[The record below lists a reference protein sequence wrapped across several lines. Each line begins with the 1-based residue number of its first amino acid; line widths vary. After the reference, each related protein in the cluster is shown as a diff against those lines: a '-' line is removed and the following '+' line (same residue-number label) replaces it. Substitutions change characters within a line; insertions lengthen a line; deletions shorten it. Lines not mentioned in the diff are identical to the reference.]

1 MPDRA
6 ATNPTDALRLLRAGN
21 VRFATD
27 TRRTG
32 RTDPERRDE
41 LAGSQ
46 APFAT
51 VLGCSDS
58 RVPIEHV
65 FDAGLG
71 DVFTIRNA
79 GQVVDDVV
87 LGSIEYAVLVLGT
100 PLVVVLRHT
109 ACGAVKAAVAGGDL
123 PAPHI
128 GALVDAI
135 APAVAAVRGTE
146 ASAEDAPVDAEAV
159 GAAHLDRTLRT
170 ILERSGAVSDAV
182 AEGRLAVV
190 GATYDLVSGR
200 VTIDTALGA

>member
-27 TRRTG
+27 TRRSG

-41 LAGSQ
+41 LTASQ

-58 RVPIEHV
+58 RVPLEHV

-87 LGSIEYAVLVLGT
+87 LGSIEYAVVVLGT

-135 APAVAAVRGTE
+135 APAVAAVRG
-146 ASAEDAPVDAEAV
+146 ADAAEDAPVDAEAV

-190 GATYDLVSGR
+190 GATYDLVSGQ